1 MGTSQAV
8 PDSDPVETPERAGA
22 ARCGAVRGE
31 RGERGPRPR
40 RPPRR
45 GERSHR
51 AEPSPQM
58 PPNLGQPAA
67 PRCRHRSLLPPSRP
81 PAPRHSLLL
90 FYRGGGETPKSSKSP
105 AGTPKQQQRSRR
117 PCPVPPPPG
126 PAARCGAG
134 RRGPGKPSARSA
146 LLASPLARPRRRL
159 HFLHRFPPL
168 TTGVGDI
175 GVHPAAAL
183 APRAAGAAGRGPPP
197 LLPAWSRLP
206 GAGEPHRR
214 RSPRLT
220 PPAGPAPAARG
231 RPELARS
238 LWRRRRLPRAGED
251 GRRRRCGAGSQVIG
265 GGYTHSPPPEGTG
278 MGAVGA
284 FQRRSRRVSPPRRRR
299 LPVGSSAAVGGCAAG
314 SAPRRGRR
322 LLAERLSEC
331 AAPGPPR
338 SARPGPAPSPGRVPP
353 RPARLTAATAPS
365 PGRPLAAAAAAG
377 GGAGAAAPPC
387 WEGHARRGRT
397 GAAAAAGALRGG
409 HGDGRRK
416 NPEPLVAGERCERG
430 SRGQREGRSAPSAHV
445 APTTE
450 NNRGREGEGGRITAL
465 RLKDKWHH
473 LSGTVMS
480 VSVSPRPPFPP
491 RSSRLRRTATVTAA
505 GRPSREAQNNRRPPK
520 IGGYCGRRGKAPGST
535 EDKDSRTPGDRTGI
549 TGGEVVAC
557 QGPGQ
562 PEGLSDRGRGSCP
575 TR

>member
-1 MGTSQAV
+1 MRYRRVQEEGSSRGFKPFQAGPKPGMGTSQAL
-8 PDSDPVETPERAGA
+8 PDSDPAETPERAGA
-22 ARCGAVRGE
+22 ARCGAV

-67 PRCRHRSLLPPSRP
+67 PRCRHRSLLPPPRP

-90 FYRGGGETPKSSKSP
+90 FYRGGGENPKSSKSP

-146 LLASPLARPRRRL
+146 LLASPLARPRSRL

-197 LLPAWSRLP
+197 LLLAWSRLP

-220 PPAGPAPAARG
+220 PPAGPASAARG

-238 LWRRRRLPRAGED
+238 LWRRRLPRAGED
-251 GRRRRCGAGSQVIG
+251 RRRRRCGAGSQVIG

-299 LPVGSSAAVGGCAAG
+299 LSVGSSKRWEGARRALHPGAAAVCWP
-314 SAPRRGRR
+314 SACQSARRRDR
-322 LLAERLSEC
+322 P
-331 AAPGPPR
+331 AAPGPAPR
-338 SARPGPAPSPGRVPP
+338 PLPAGSRPAPPG
-353 RPARLTAATAPS
+353 
-365 PGRPLAAAAAAG
+365 
-377 GGAGAAAPPC
+377 
-387 WEGHARRGRT
+387 
-397 GAAAAAGALRGG
+397 
-409 HGDGRRK
+409 
-416 NPEPLVAGERCERG
+416 
-430 SRGQREGRSAPSAHV
+430 
-445 APTTE
+445 
-450 NNRGREGEGGRITAL
+450 
-465 RLKDKWHH
+465 
-473 LSGTVMS
+473 
-480 VSVSPRPPFPP
+480 
-491 RSSRLRRTATVTAA
+491 
-505 GRPSREAQNNRRPPK
+505 
-520 IGGYCGRRGKAPGST
+520 
-535 EDKDSRTPGDRTGI
+535 
-549 TGGEVVAC
+549 
-557 QGPGQ
+557 
-562 PEGLSDRGRGSCP
+562 
-575 TR
+575 